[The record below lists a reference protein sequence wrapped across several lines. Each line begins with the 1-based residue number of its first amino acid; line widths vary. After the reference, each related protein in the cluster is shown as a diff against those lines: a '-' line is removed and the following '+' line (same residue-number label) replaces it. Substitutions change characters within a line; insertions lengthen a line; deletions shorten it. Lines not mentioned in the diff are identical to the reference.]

1 MDQKSILEKS
11 TRYQVLNE
19 IGLISLKECKES
31 KTRIVLNNPDEWFK
45 VPFDAIRSIWPVLD
59 PTFDVVRSFLFIDL
73 EPKDIENFFQIDMFG
88 EPGVLRVEYQMAEGL
103 NETILNSCLDFYI
116 DLLVNDFFAIK
127 VKKIS
132 DFPGHWNPYEF
143 SDINIP
149 AELAKLIK
157 SHFLNFCSGEPSE
170 DKISDHLFWVKEIVL
185 NVKNSKNY
193 IPKNVFDSARNK
205 YIEIDVITSIL

>member
-1 MDQKSILEKS
+1 MDQKLILEKS
-11 TRYQVLNE
+11 DRYRVLKD
-19 IGLISLKECKES
+19 IGLISLRECKEF

-45 VPFDAIRSIWPVLD
+45 VPFDLIESIWPILD
-59 PTFDVVRSFLFIDL
+59 PTFNVARSFLFIDL
-73 EPKDIENFFQIDMFG
+73 EPKDIDNFFQIDMFG
-88 EPGVLRVEYQMAEGL
+88 EPGVLRVEYQRTEGL
-103 NETILNSCLDFYI
+103 NEVTLNSCLDFYI

-132 DFPGHWNPYEF
+132 DFPGYWNPYEF

-149 AELAKLIK
+149 SELTKLIK
-157 SHFLNFCSGEPSE
+157 SQFLNFCSGEPFG
-170 DKISDHLFWVKEIVL
+170 DKISDPLFWVKEIVL

-193 IPKNVFDSARNK
+193 IPKNVFDAARNK